1 MFTYILF
8 ILSCFLNLPICKRLR
23 CAFDLHLR
31 VHVPR
36 LPQMPVSP
44 NRRFVRECGS
54 ERGTRAP
61 ALVGERRRT
70 LWPQC
75 WKLRSE
81 WIHRPLT
88 TNKQCIEG
96 SSNASVESSI
106 KRAHTW
112 SLSLWITLTRGEAC
126 RPRSLTS
133 ISLGIVKNFFSV
145 WQCLSWLRNFLH
157 YSWLLIKCMIKR

>member
-1 MFTYILF
+1 MARRERRRRKDNRREDRKIKEWEVPLAFLSIRSIDWMCTYILF

-31 VHVPR
+31 VQVPR

-96 SSNASVESSI
+96 SSNASVECSI

-112 SLSLWITLTRGEAC
+112 SLSLWITPYTR
-126 RPRSLTS
+126 RSL
-133 ISLGIVKNFFSV
+133 
-145 WQCLSWLRNFLH
+145 
-157 YSWLLIKCMIKR
+157 